1 MTASK
6 QYSFWPGA
14 DGMDAWDVE
23 RLIGLSAEL
32 PVEEVD
38 ISTIGAVETVYW
50 FNTPDDE
57 PTVRGVADHARL
69 INEVDLSYPII
80 LGADGRVMDGMHRV
94 AKAILGGHTTIKAVR
109 FRVQPEPD
117 YRNCKPDELAYRDP
131 DPCVAS
137 SAARQRNSV
146 RLGALACELPLAS
159 SGPASSRWRPRCRR
173 RSGMIPR
180 PTGRCAGPGTVCARA
195 DFPSNPTGHSTEK
208 ARPVETATTC
218 FRASPPA
225 QRCAVSS
232 STRCPG

>member
-137 SAARQRNSV
+137 AR
-146 RLGALACELPLAS
+146 LAKGTAS
-159 SGPASSRWRPRCRR
+159 GSGHWRVSSPWHPRDRR
-173 RSGMIPR
+173 RLDG
-180 PTGRCAGPGTVCARA
+180 GRDAGG
-195 DFPSNPTGHSTEK
+195 DQE
-208 ARPVETATTC
+208 
-218 FRASPPA
+218 
-225 QRCAVSS
+225 
-232 STRCPG
+232 